1 MKQTE
6 DNTQDQEDL
15 RLLRE
20 SAQTL
25 FARAGGSDRARKL
38 RDAGGRWGDGMITE
52 LAGAGVFGVAVPEE
66 NGGLG
71 MGLAAAGVLAEEAGR
86 VIAPEPVV
94 ATIGLT
100 IGLMYRLCPDHGML

>member
-38 RDAGGRWGDGMITE
+38 RDTGGRWGDGMITE

-71 MGLAAAGVLAEEAGR
+71 MGLAAA
-86 VIAPEPVV
+86 
-94 ATIGLT
+94 
-100 IGLMYRLCPDHGML
+100 

>member
-25 FARAGGSDRARKL
+25 FARAGGSDRARGFGSI
-38 RDAGGRWGDGMITE
+38 GGR
-52 LAGAGVFGVAVPEE
+52 L
-66 NGGLG
+66 L
-71 MGLAAAGVLAEEAGR
+71 VLVR
-86 VIAPEPVV
+86 R
-94 ATIGLT
+94 TTL
-100 IGLMYRLCPDHGML
+100 RR